1 MSSKYNVLLLCGGG
15 SSEHE
20 VSLRS
25 ANFFEEILKTIPEV
39 TTFRVEIQKNGDRL
53 LNGKDKVTLRKD
65 GLIFNYNSE
74 EEIYL
79 HYAIPCIHGAPGEN
93 GQIQSL
99 FEMMGL
105 PFYGPSYEP
114 SQMCF
119 NKITTKLWLKE
130 YSIPVTPYLPIT
142 NDNEDNVKKVKS
154 FFKQNK
160 EDVFLKATHQG
171 SSVGC
176 FHITNEEDIQKSLTE
191 ALKLSPYAIVEPTIK
206 GRELEVATF
215 NHEGKIVATNPGE
228 IICPDGFYT
237 YDEKYSEQSESKVEV
252 EAMLP
257 EEDKNKI
264 REYAIKA
271 FEILKLKDLS
281 RIDFFYTDKGEIYLN
296 EINTF
301 PGHTSISMFPM
312 MLENTGLKYSDYLTT
327 KIKENSRR

>member
-25 ANFFEEILKTIPEV
+25 ADFFEEILKTIPEV
-39 TTFRVEIQKNGDRL
+39 TTYRVEIQKNGDRI
-53 LNGKDKVTLRKD
+53 LNGKELVSLRKD
-65 GLIFNYNSE
+65 GIIYNYESKE
-74 EEIYL
+74 ETYL

-99 FEMMGL
+99 FDMMGL

-130 YSIPVTPYLPIT
+130 YGIPVTPYLATQKDDEASIKEVT
-142 NDNEDNVKKVKS
+142 Q
-154 FFKQNK
+154 FFHDHGK
-160 EDVFLKATHQG
+160 DVFLKATHQG

-176 FHITNEEDIQKSLTE
+176 FHITKEEQIKVALAE
-191 ALKLSPYAIVEPTIK
+191 ALKLSPYAISEPTII

-215 NHEGKIVATNPGE
+215 NHEGKIIATNPGE

-237 YDEKYSEQSESKVEV
+237 YEEKYSEESGSSVEV
-252 EAMLP
+252 EAKIS
-257 EEDKNKI
+257 EEDKKKI
-264 REYAIKA
+264 REYAAKA
-271 FEILKLKDLS
+271 FEVLKLKDLS

-301 PGHTSISMFPM
+301 PGHTKISMFPM
-312 MLENTGLKYSDYLTT
+312 MLENTGLKYSNYLTT
-327 KIKENSRR
+327 KIKENSRK